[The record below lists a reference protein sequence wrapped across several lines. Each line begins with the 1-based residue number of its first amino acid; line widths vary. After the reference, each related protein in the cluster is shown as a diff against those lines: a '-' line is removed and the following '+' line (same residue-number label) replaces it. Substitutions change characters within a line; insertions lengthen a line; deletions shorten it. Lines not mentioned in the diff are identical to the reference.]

1 LFLLF
6 TMSYMLIIDIDRP
19 AGGNIVESQGPMIE
33 LRETLKQQPPGT
45 FDIWRKPVAAPSP

>member
-19 AGGNIVESQGPMIE
+19 ANGNIVESQGPMID

-45 FDIWRKPVAAPSP
+45 FDTWRKPVATPAT

>member
-1 LFLLF
+1 
-6 TMSYMLIIDIDRP
+6 MSYMLIIDIDRP

-45 FDIWRKPVAAPSP
+45 FDIWRKPVVAPVI